1 VAAYTFRDERDLLWY
16 STVFSAAEREG
27 AYVIASSSCQ
37 AIHSAHTR
45 SALGA
50 ADEEMRLRGF

>member
-1 VAAYTFRDERDLLWY
+1 MAAYTFRDERDLLWY

-27 AYVIASSSCQ
+27 AYVIASSSGQ

-45 SALGA
+45 SAPV
-50 ADEEMRLRGF
+50 